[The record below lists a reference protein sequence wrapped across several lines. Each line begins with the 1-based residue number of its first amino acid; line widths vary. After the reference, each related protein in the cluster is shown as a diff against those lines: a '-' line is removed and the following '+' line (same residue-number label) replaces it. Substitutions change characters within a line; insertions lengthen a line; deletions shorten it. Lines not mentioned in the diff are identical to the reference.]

1 MAERGMPCG
10 DGRKARTVLGE
21 IAYPGLI
28 AVLICVTALGL
39 GCQKKAAP
47 TKAEKMS
54 NVKVWTIAQQ
64 SVQPYVEAIGSLKP
78 NDEVIISP
86 EVDGILKAL
95 RVDEGSAV
103 TAGMVLAEVKDTDYR
118 LAVDQAQAALRQA
131 EASLANTKL
140 EYQRKEALLKED
152 LVTKQQFDDV
162 STRLT
167 IATQDLDRAKAGLS
181 LTRERLGKTII
192 RSPLTGVV
200 RQKMVTAG
208 DFVRASAPIL
218 AIIQNDPLKL
228 NFSVSEKD
236 IGALKPGQ
244 DVVFTVDSFP
254 SRAFTGKL
262 NILYPSLD
270 ERSRTLQVEA
280 LVPNADR
287 LLRPGLFARVK
298 VYIAA
303 PRQAVVVPI
312 TAILYEGTRIRA
324 FVLEGDKAR
333 ERSLKVGDKYGEVL
347 EVQDGVRAGEQ
358 LIVVGQ
364 NQLVDGTKV
373 HVVR

>member
-1 MAERGMPCG
+1 MAEWGMPCG
-10 DGRKARTVLGE
+10 NGRKARWESGA
-21 IAYPGLI
+21 IAFPVFI
-28 AVLICVTALGL
+28 AVVVCVAALGL

-47 TKAEKMS
+47 AKAEKVS

-64 SVQPYVEAIGSLKP
+64 TVRPYVEAIGTLKP

-86 EVDGILKAL
+86 EVDGILKTI

-103 TAGMVLAEVKDTDYR
+103 TQGMVLAEVKDTDYR

-131 EASLANTKL
+131 EATLANTKI
-140 EYQRKEALLKED
+140 EYQRKESLLKED

-162 STRLT
+162 STRLI
-167 IATQDLDRAKAGLS
+167 IATQDLDRAKAGFS
-181 LTRERLGKTII
+181 LARERLGKTII
-192 RSPLTGVV
+192 RSPLMGVV

-208 DFVRASAPIL
+208 DFVRASTPIL
-218 AIIQNDPLKL
+218 AVIQNDPLKL
-228 NFSVSEKD
+228 DFSVSEKD

-254 SRAFTGKL
+254 KREFTGRL

-280 LVPNADR
+280 LVPNAEE

-298 VYIAA
+298 VYIAS

-312 TAILYEGTRIRA
+312 TAIMYEGTRIRA
-324 FVLEGDKAR
+324 FILEGATAR
-333 ERSLKVGDKYGEVL
+333 ERTLKVGDKYGEVL
-347 EVQDGVRAGEQ
+347 EVLDGVRSGEQ

>member
-10 DGRKARTVLGE
+10 DGRKARTVLGD
-21 IAYPGLI
+21 IAYPVFI
-28 AVLICVTALGL
+28 AVLVGVAALGF

-47 TKAEKMS
+47 AKAEKVS

-64 SVQPYVEAIGSLKP
+64 TVQPYVEAIGSLKP

-86 EVDGILKAL
+86 EVDGILKTI
-95 RVDEGSAV
+95 RVDEGSTV
-103 TAGMVLAEVKDTDYR
+103 SAGMVLAEIKDTDYR

-140 EYQRKEALLKED
+140 EYQRKESLLKED

-181 LTRERLGKTII
+181 LARERLGKTII

-200 RQKMVTAG
+200 RQKMATAG

-218 AIIQNDPLKL
+218 AVIQNDPLKL

-254 SRAFTGKL
+254 SREFTGKL

-270 ERSRTLQVEA
+270 ERSRTLPVEA

-287 LLRPGLFARVK
+287 FLRPGLFARVK

-333 ERSLKVGDKYGEVL
+333 ERALKVGDKYGEVL
-347 EVQDGVRAGEQ
+347 EVLDGVRAGEQ

-364 NQLVDGTKV
+364 NQIVDGTKV
-373 HVVR
+373 HAVR